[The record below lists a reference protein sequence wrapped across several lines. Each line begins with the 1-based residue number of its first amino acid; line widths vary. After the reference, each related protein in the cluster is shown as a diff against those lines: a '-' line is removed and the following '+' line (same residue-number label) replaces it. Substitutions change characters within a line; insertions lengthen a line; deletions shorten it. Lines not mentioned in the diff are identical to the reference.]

1 MSQVIALIFDF
12 DDTLLPDSTSVLL
25 ETHGINAMQFW
36 AKEAKAW
43 LDKGF
48 DPTHAYLNLILDR
61 VGKGKPLGELT
72 NKSLNEFGKSLDST
86 FYPGV
91 KSLIRD
97 LKNAAKEV
105 SGEIDVEFYIISGG
119 IQSVMDGSKF
129 ISENFTAAYGCQF
142 GECPKTGLIR
152 YIKRAITFT
161 EKTRYIFEIN
171 KGITPLD
178 TGANQYLVNKDVAEN
193 RRRIPFKNM
202 IYLGDG
208 HTDVP
213 CFSLVGKND
222 GIAFGIFRPGEE
234 ASARKAFLDFL
245 KTDRVLSTH
254 APKYTK
260 TSELGALL
268 RIAVGNIAQRIV
280 VNSKQAEADLIER

>member
-1 MSQVIALIFDF
+1 MSHVIALIFDF

-25 ETHGINAMQFW
+25 ESHGINAMQFW
-36 AKEAKAW
+36 AHEAKSW
-43 LDKGF
+43 LDLGF

-61 VGKGKPLGELT
+61 VGKGKPLGELS
-72 NKSLNEFGKSLDST
+72 NKSLNQFGSTLDST

-97 LKNAAKEV
+97 LKKVVADISDQIE
-105 SGEIDVEFYIISGG
+105 VEFYIISGG
-119 IQSVMDGSKF
+119 IQSVMDGSSF
-129 ISENFTAAYGCQF
+129 ISDNFTATYGCQF
-142 GECPKTGLIR
+142 GECPKTGLIK

-171 KGITPLD
+171 KGITPVD
-178 TGANQYLVNKDVAEN
+178 TGANQYVVNRDVSES
-193 RRRIPFKNM
+193 RRRVPFKNM
-202 IYLGDG
+202 IYVGDG

-254 APKYTK
+254 APRYTK
-260 TSELGALL
+260 KSELGALL
-268 RIAVGNIAQRIV
+268 RTAVATIAQRIV
-280 VNSKQAEADLIER
+280 VDGKQAEADIY